1 MDIEIKITGEK
12 KVFNKWTLATAE
24 VNGRKYDIQMVRF
37 ENPSSHGIRRCRIS
51 KLWVC
56 NGRPSDST
64 NYDRGW
70 DHRPISDE
78 GKAVLEAIIK
88 RDN

>member
-12 KVFNKWTLATAE
+12 KVFNKWTLATAMI
-24 VNGRKYDIQMVRF
+24 NGREYQIQMVRF
-37 ENPSSHGIRRCRIS
+37 VEPSIHGIRKGRIS
-51 KLWVC
+51 KLWIC

-70 DHRPISDE
+70 DHRPISAK
-78 GKAVLEAIIK
+78 G
-88 RDN
+88 